1 MIVDTHLHVWSADF
15 ERFPF
20 APDRKTADP
29 APVELLMSVM
39 GAAAVDRAV
48 LVQPI
53 HYLYD
58 NRYAA
63 DCLRRF
69 PDRLAAVGLIDQ
81 KTPEAPD
88 HLERLALEDGF
99 GGLRIHLKSR
109 VSDPSEW
116 ATRDQDALWQR
127 SEALGTCF
135 IVHGPAQHLPAVEPI
150 IARFPGVGVVL
161 DHIGGA
167 PTDEPPPQPLLG
179 NVLGLAQYPNVFVKF
194 IPQPGKSCQAY
205 PYADTV
211 DTFRRIYD
219 AYGPERLM
227 WGTNFPGVLH
237 STGYVRALELF
248 RTHLGFLDQG
258 DLEWLFSRTA
268 LKIWSFGDTD

>member
-1 MIVDTHLHVWSADF
+1 MIIDTHLHVWSGDF
-15 ERFPF
+15 EKYPF
-20 APDRKTADP
+20 APDRKEADP
-29 APVELLMSVM
+29 APVELLLAVM

-81 KTPEAPD
+81 KAPD
-88 HLERLALEDGF
+88 APDQLEQLVQEDGF

-116 ATRDQDALWQR
+116 ATSDQDALWKR

-135 IVHGPAQHLPAVEPI
+135 IVHGPAQHLPAMEPI
-150 IARFPGVGVVL
+150 IARFPGVSVVL

-167 PTDEPPPQPLLG
+167 PTDEPPPRPLLG
-179 NVLGLAQYPNVFVKF
+179 HVLGLAQYPNVLVKF
-194 IPQPGKSCQAY
+194 IPQAGKSSEAY
-205 PYADTV
+205 PYADTH

-219 AYGPERLM
+219 AFGPERLM
-227 WGTNFPGVLH
+227 WGTNFPGGMR
-237 STGYVRALELF
+237 STGYVRSLELF
-248 RTHLGFLDQG
+248 RTHLDFLGEG

-268 LKIWSFGDTD
+268 LKVWRFDGSD